1 MANKQVT
8 DIQQWSNGYLPDN
21 GQVFI
26 GEYGST
32 DPYNNQINIIIDDG
46 TTYSGQL
53 DLSQNGRPLDPA
65 TGVETQIYV
74 DDAVYTDGY
83 SLQIS
88 DADGNYLYPNPVQVA
103 F

>member
-1 MANKQVT
+1 MANIQIT
-8 DIQQWSNGYLPDN
+8 DIQQFRDGYVPDN
-21 GQVFI
+21 GQIFI

-32 DPYNNQINIIIDDG
+32 DPYNNQINITIDDG
-46 TTYSGQL
+46 TSYSGQL
-53 DLSQNGRPLDPA
+53 DLSTNGIPLDPA
-65 TGVETQIYV
+65 TGVETQLYV
-74 DDAVYTDGY
+74 DNSTYTDGY